1 MRRLIIDVALFVI
14 FIAELSF
21 YYLPKYLHEVLGVAM
36 AVIILVHFAINGRR
50 FIGQFSKLTPRRF
63 LSIEVDIAL
72 GLCALVIL
80 LTGLCMSNHL
90 FPDLASYLVRRNM
103 TIHSLHKSAPYI
115 MLVLIG
121 MHIGLHWREIF
132 QKVSRRLRAEQF
144 FRCWKNFFKAMI
156 LILAAF
162 GALGLYLNNFLDRI
176 LMKHIFATPATN
188 LPAPMFIFLLIGG
201 VILFAV
207 ITSVVAEKFLEE

>member
-1 MRRLIIDVALFVI
+1 MRRLIINAALFVL

-36 AVIILVHFAINGRR
+36 VVIILVHFGINGRR
-50 FIGQFSKLTPRRF
+50 FVGQFNKLTSRRF

-80 LTGLCMSNHL
+80 LTGLCMSNYL
-90 FPDLASYLVRRNM
+90 FPDLASYIVRRNM

-132 QKVSRRLRAEQF
+132 QKVSRRLRAEKF
-144 FRCWKNFFKAMI
+144 FRHWKNFFKAMI

-162 GALGLYLNNFLDRI
+162 GVVGLHLNNFLDRI

-188 LPAPMFIFLLIGG
+188 LPAPLFIFLLIGC

-207 ITSVVAEKFLEE
+207 ITSIVVDRFFED

>member
-1 MRRLIIDVALFVI
+1 MRHLIIDAALLVM

-36 AVIILVHFAINGRR
+36 VIIILVHFAINGRR
-50 FIGQFSKLTPRRF
+50 FIGQFKKLTPQKF
-63 LSIEVDIAL
+63 FSIEVDVAL

-80 LTGLCMSNHL
+80 LTGLCMSNYL
-90 FPDLASYLVRRNM
+90 FPDLASSLVRRNM
-103 TIHSLHKSAPYI
+103 TIHNLHKSAPYI
-115 MLVLIG
+115 MSVLIG

-132 QKVSRRLRAEQF
+132 QKVSRLLRAEKF
-144 FRCWKNFFKAMI
+144 FRRWKNFFKAMI

-162 GALGLYLNNFLDRI
+162 GVLGLRLNNFLDRI
-176 LMKHIFATPATN
+176 LMKHVFATQATN
-188 LPAPMFIFLLIGG
+188 LPAPLFIFLLIGS

-207 ITSVVAEKFLEE
+207 ITSIVADKFLKE